1 MSSGGAERV
10 AANLANAW
18 AAQGRAVTLLVTFSG
33 RGTCF
38 YPLADQ
44 VNLVFLADILSVG
57 GKGKN
62 YWWRFLALRRFI
74 REIQPDAVVS
84 FLTNVN
90 VAAILASLGL
100 RRRVIVSERIHPPQF
115 PVGQLWEVLRRLTYP
130 WAFRVV
136 MLTRESLAWL
146 ESNVSGA
153 AGVMIPNPVQY
164 PLPKGAQ
171 PLLPERIV
179 STERKLLLAVGRM
192 DKQKG
197 LDWLL
202 ASFAA
207 LAPQYPAWDLV
218 VLGEGPE
225 RNALEQQVVKLGL
238 QGRVILPGQAGNM
251 SDWYARADLY
261 VMTSR
266 FEGFPNT
273 LIEAMAHGCA
283 AVSYDCDSGPRD
295 IIRHEQDGLLVSP
308 VGSIPALTS
317 ALARLMSDE
326 AERKRMAA
334 RAVEVRER
342 YSMERV
348 LAMWDVL
355 FKLPLRRQ
363 DK

>member
-1 MSSGGAERV
+1 
-10 AANLANAW
+10 
-18 AAQGRAVTLLVTFSG
+18 
-33 RGTCF
+33 
-38 YPLADQ
+38 
-44 VNLVFLADILSVG
+44 
-57 GKGKN
+57 
-62 YWWRFLALRRFI
+62 FLALRRFI
-74 REIQPDAVVS
+74 RETHPDAIVS

-115 PVGQLWEVLRRLTYP
+115 PVGRLWEVLRRLTYP

-146 ESNVSGA
+146 ESRIPGA
-153 AGVMIPNPVQY
+153 VGVMIPNPVQY
-164 PLPKGAQ
+164 PLPKGASL
-171 PLLPERIV
+171 LLPERIV

-207 LAPQYPAWDLV
+207 LAPQYPDWDLV
-218 VLGEGPE
+218 VLGEGAE
-225 RNALEQQVVKLGL
+225 RNTLEQQVVELGL
-238 QGRVILPGQAGNM
+238 QGRIVLPGQAGNVG
-251 SDWYARADLY
+251 DWYARADLY
-261 VMTSR
+261 VMASR

-273 LIEAMAHGCA
+273 LVEAMAHGCA
-283 AVSYDCDSGPRD
+283 VVSYDCDTGPRD

-317 ALARLMSDE
+317 ALARLMGDE
-326 AERKRMAA
+326 VERKCMAT

-342 YSMERV
+342 YSMERI
-348 LAMWDVL
+348 LAMWDEVL
-355 FKLPLRRQ
+355 LFARAK
-363 DK
+363 